1 MAQEQVIEATILGV
15 QPDGNGWVKIQT
27 DQGEFST
34 KFPEPVAEAQAHL
47 GQRVPIAIEVGQAKP
62 KADGSGYWPAPQYF
76 KKVVQQQGYQQ
87 PQPAPF
93 AGQVQP
99 QLAPQALQQPAPSP
113 PAQPAPSQQSDQT
126 REMRIMRQTAG
137 KLAVATMPLV
147 PSEQRTFQNQIAV
160 AEAWV
165 RYFVGG
171 TEGVGIRSMPE
182 PPTQEQQMSQM
193 SPIAPDDDIPF

>member
-1 MAQEQVIEATILGV
+1 
-15 QPDGNGWVKIQT
+15 
-27 DQGEFST
+27 
-34 KFPEPVAEAQAHL
+34 
-47 GQRVPIAIEVGQAKP
+47 
-62 KADGSGYWPAPQYF
+62 
-76 KKVVQQQGYQQ
+76 
-87 PQPAPF
+87 
-93 AGQVQP
+93 
-99 QLAPQALQQPAPSP
+99 
-113 PAQPAPSQQSDQT
+113 
-126 REMRIMRQTAG
+126 MRQTAG